1 MSLLILDLFLIH
13 NEIISAYINESAL
26 HKGSEYTIGYIVCEN
41 DQLYIIH
48 YALYTNTHFN
58 NGIRSA
64 LNIHNV
70 PYSQVKQCSIGSNAV

>member
-1 MSLLILDLFLIH
+1 MSLLIRDLFLIH

-26 HKGSEYTIGYIVCEN
+26 HKGSEYTIGYLICEN
-41 DQLYIIH
+41 YQLYIIP
-48 YALYTNTHFN
+48 YTNTHFN

-64 LNIHNV
+64 LNIHIV